1 MQEKSIKNIK
11 ILRLV
16 RHAKSSW
23 KHDLQDIERPL
34 KQRGV
39 EDSNRVATHLFNKDL
54 APNLILSSPA
64 KRAVKTSE
72 IFIGR
77 LGLKNVQFEL
87 RTELYDFSGENL
99 IKIIKNTSNS
109 INDLMVFGHNNA
121 LTNFVNT
128 FGNVHIENVV
138 TSGYIEISFNVN
150 SWHNI
155 NKGITER
162 IVFPKDLKANM

>member
-1 MQEKSIKNIK
+1 MQKKSIKITK
-11 ILRLV
+11 TLRLI

-34 KQRGV
+34 KQRGI
-39 EDSNRVATHLFNKDL
+39 EDSNSVAAHLYSDSF
-54 APNLILSSPA
+54 APNLIVSSPA
-64 KRAVKTSE
+64 KRTVKTAQ
-72 IFIGR
+72 IFINR
-77 LGLKNVQFEL
+77 LALKSVQFEL

-99 IKIIKNTSNS
+99 IKIIKNTDDS
-109 INDLMVFGHNNA
+109 INDLLVFAHNNA

-128 FGNVHIENVV
+128 FGSIHIENVV
-138 TSGYIEISFNVN
+138 TSGYVEISFNEN
-150 SWHNI
+150 SWSNI